1 MSQIDEAEKF
11 VRSLYREGSTNNE
24 NLQLLLW
31 QLKEIVEKLE
41 RTDNELGV
49 KGDKL
54 EFLHNFLTKLANL
67 YEPTNS
73 SKFPTEILKLHS
85 AASIQIVDAKNTFV
99 KIQGD
104 LSLFKEKVMINY
116 HLASTDDELLPILND
131 LESKML
137 ESLHTQLG
145 ELMNQGR
152 ETIAI
157 TEKWLQDCRY

>member
-41 RTDNELGV
+41 QTDNELGV

-54 EFLHNFLTKLANL
+54 EFLHNFLTNLANL
-67 YEPTNS
+67 YKPTNS
-73 SKFPTEILKLHS
+73 SKFPTEILNLHS

-116 HLASTDDELLPILND
+116 HLASTEIELNTMLND
-131 LESKML
+131 LESKIL
-137 ESLHTQLG
+137 ESFHAQLG
-145 ELMNQGR
+145 RLMNQSS
-152 ETIAI
+152 ETVGI
-157 TEKWLQDCRY
+157 TEKLLQDCRY